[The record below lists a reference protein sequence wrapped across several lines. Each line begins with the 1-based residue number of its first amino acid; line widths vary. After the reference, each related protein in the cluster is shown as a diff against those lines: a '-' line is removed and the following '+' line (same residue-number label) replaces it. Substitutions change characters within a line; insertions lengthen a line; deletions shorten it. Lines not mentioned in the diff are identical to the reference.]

1 MKRSAN
7 HAGWKPW
14 TCPKCQKAF
23 PSGFGH
29 GSHLR
34 WCQNREAH
42 FWRNVDK
49 TSSPIGCWLYTGT
62 ISFEGYGYVNISS
75 GVKRQQWQAH
85 RFAWTLLKG
94 PIPEGQCVLHTCDV
108 RHCVNPEHLY
118 LGDRKDNARDKIIRR
133 RDTGATLSYEQV
145 QEVRRLLAE
154 GKLFGYQI
162 AEQMG
167 VSPAVITGIRT
178 GRTFRYVPDEQF
190 AAEEQG

>member
-1 MKRSAN
+1 MRPKGFKHPPD
-7 HAGWKPW
+7 HAQFQPW
-14 TCPKCQKAF
+14 TCPKCAKEF
-23 PSGFGH
+23 PTRFGH

-34 WCQNREAH
+34 WCQNREDH

-62 ISFEGYGYVNISS
+62 LSFEGYGYVNISA

-94 PIPEGQCVLHTCDV
+94 PIPEGECVLHTCDV

-118 LGDRKDNARDKIIRR
+118 LGDRKDNARDKILRR

-145 QEVRRLLAE
+145 KEARRLLAE
-154 GKLFGYQI
+154 GM
-162 AEQMG
+162 MG
-167 VSPAVITGIRT
+167 KDVAAKVGCTPSVITGIRT
-178 GRTFRYVPDEQF
+178 GRTFRYVS
-190 AAEEQG
+190 